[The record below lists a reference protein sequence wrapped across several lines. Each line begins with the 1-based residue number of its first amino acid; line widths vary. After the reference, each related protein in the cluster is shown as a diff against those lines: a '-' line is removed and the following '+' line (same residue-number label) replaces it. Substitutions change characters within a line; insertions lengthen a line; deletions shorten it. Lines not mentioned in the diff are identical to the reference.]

1 MERAQ
6 QLEDQAKMK
15 ALLSELLSRDSRFLD
30 KCIIPSDIK
39 VNHYRVK
46 QRIFRQMGDVD
57 QHNSGPCLDQDGL
70 PGEKLMDLFT
80 AVQQHYNPIQV
91 DSKYIGSFRLRSAS
105 LLSKKARL
113 IILDE

>member
-1 MERAQ
+1 
-6 QLEDQAKMK
+6 MK
-15 ALLSELLSRDSRFLD
+15 ELLGELLSRDSRFLD

-46 QRIFRQMGDVD
+46 QRIFRKMGKVGG
-57 QHNSGPCLDQDGL
+57 HNSGPCLDQDGL
-70 PGEKLMDLFT
+70 PDKKLTDLFI

-113 IILDE
+113 IILEE